1 MTEEIDSSWYTREIQ
16 RIIIE
21 CARAGCSEASHKF
34 NKEHKNY
41 STIGLL
47 FTELAQKGYMVKL
60 TDLGDEFQF
69 DIKW

>member
-1 MTEEIDSSWYTREIQ
+1 M
-16 RIIIE
+16 
-21 CARAGCSEASHKF
+21 
-34 NKEHKNY
+34 NY